1 MSHGQVG
8 GMSALYL
15 QLTPAA
21 GALVRQWTAPE
32 SEEKLEQE
40 REEMT
45 IAARGRTA
53 AWAGGVRGLTK
64 RACRSRHLPLASRRV
79 SPSPNSKPV
88 PAGMSRGLVPDRRTA
103 L

>member
-45 IAARGRTA
+45 IAA
-53 AWAGGVRGLTK
+53 
-64 RACRSRHLPLASRRV
+64 
-79 SPSPNSKPV
+79 
-88 PAGMSRGLVPDRRTA
+88 
-103 L
+103 